1 MPSEKGSSRS
11 PGKWV
16 MLIQAWL
23 GELPRITR
31 LTVRREFYATIP
43 LTALIAVT
51 GMVFTGLIGR
61 KALHLSDS
69 LLATLMA
76 TNFLGLLL
84 AGPLVGFFNR
94 IPKIIALSRLLIAVS
109 LVLLTISLSA
119 FCGDWAEYVFLF
131 QIFLVQIGMSLIIP
145 FRAAIWRANYPARQ
159 RGKIVVL
166 ISLFMTVGISGVI
179 MVYSAAMDRKL
190 PFQAIYF
197 ISGISGLVAAFLI
210 RRIRIRGERQSLR
223 NLAANNPRQI
233 AMLAGLQV
241 LWQDKRFGIYMLWQF
256 LNGFATL
263 IIETILVVIVA
274 DVLKSNWLEG
284 GSLLTAI
291 PFLGV
296 AATSVL
302 WARSYDRN
310 DLFVMRFRAAMA
322 WTLSRVVLMVGV
334 WLAWMK
340 ADESAVIGVILLSRL
355 VSGIA
360 MGGGQLAWRLG
371 HMEFAPPEK
380 DSLYMGA
387 HVCLTGLRGI
397 IAPFAGLALYR
408 MEIMGPNGVWLI
420 GISAVAQMVA
430 AVGFLKLRSYKLM
443 QQTDLNQL

>member
-1 MPSEKGSSRS
+1 MPSEKGSSSS

-23 GELPRITR
+23 GELPRVTR
-31 LTVRREFYATIP
+31 LTVQREFFATIP

-61 KALHLSDS
+61 KALHMSDS

-84 AGPLVGFFNR
+84 AGPLVGYFHR
-94 IPKIIALSRLLIAVS
+94 IPKITALFRLLIAVS

-119 FCGDWAEYVFLF
+119 FCGSWTAYVFLF
-131 QIFLVQIGMSLIIP
+131 QIFLVQIGMALIIP

-179 MVYSAAMDRKL
+179 MLYSAAMDWKL
-190 PFQAIYF
+190 PFQGIYF
-197 ISGISGLVAAFLI
+197 ISGISGLIAAFLI
-210 RRIRIRGERQSLR
+210 RRIRIRGERQSLK
-223 NLAANNPRQI
+223 NLADNNPRQI
-233 AMLAGLQV
+233 ALLAGLQV
-241 LWQDKRFGIYMLWQF
+241 LWQDRRFGIYMLWQF
-256 LNGFATL
+256 LNGFATM

-274 DVLKSNWLEG
+274 DVLESNWLEG

-291 PFLGV
+291 PFLGI
-296 AATSVL
+296 AASSVF

-310 DLFVMRFRAAMA
+310 NLFVMRFWSASA
-322 WTLSRVVLMVGV
+322 WALSRVVLMVGM
-334 WLAWMK
+334 WLAWIN
-340 ADESAVIGVILLSRL
+340 AGGYAAIVIILLSRL

-408 MEIMGPNGVWLI
+408 MEFMGPHGVWLI
-420 GISAVAQMVA
+420 GISAVAQMIA
-430 AVGFLKLRSYKLM
+430 AFGFLKMRSFKVM
-443 QQTDLNQL
+443 Q